1 MRRLAF
7 VILAATAT
15 MGMVAL
21 QGPPAEV
28 NPRDLQLR
36 QLDWQETVLLN
47 MADSM
52 PESLYR
58 DKVTPEQR
66 DFAQQLFHAAM
77 FPPTICSIAILGEQP
92 APADTAAILNS
103 AEALKGFITESFE
116 GCKEIVR
123 NQTDEDR
130 AALTRGFEGDQ
141 VPKSEVLDQ
150 CYLHT
155 AYTVGQVVANFRK
168 HGMAPP
174 EFPFF

>member
-1 MRRLAF
+1 
-7 VILAATAT
+7 
-15 MGMVAL
+15 MGIGAPAVSDF
-21 QGPPAEV
+21 QEGPREITPQ
-28 NPRDLQLR
+28 DLQLR
-36 QLDWQETVLLN
+36 QLQWQKDVLLA

-77 FPPTICSIAILGEQP
+77 YPPLICSMAFMGERP
-92 APADTAAILNS
+92 APPDTAAVFNS
-103 AEALKGFITESFE
+103 REALKGYINEGFGLCERVVRES
-116 GCKEIVR
+116 
-123 NQTDEDR
+123 TDADR
-130 AALTRGFEGDQ
+130 AVLTRGFEGDQ
-141 VPKSEVLDQ
+141 VPRSEILDQ

>member
-1 MRRLAF
+1 MRWIAF
-7 VILAATAT
+7 LVMATIAT
-15 MGMVAL
+15 PSMMAR
-21 QGPPAEV
+21 QTAPPEV

-36 QLDWQETVLLN
+36 QLDWQESVLLA

-77 FPPTICSIAILGEQP
+77 FPPMICSIAIRGERP
-92 APADTAAILNS
+92 SPPDTTAILNS
-103 AEALKGFITESFE
+103 AEAMKGFIRESFAQCE
-116 GCKEIVR
+116 DAVR
-123 NQTDEDR
+123 GQTDEDR

-141 VPKSEVLDQ
+141 VPKSELLDQ